1 MAKPLK
7 NIVLLCALLLISFNV
22 RSQCTNVCIKG
33 GSVAVTGTI
42 ASAGTVTVAVKG
54 NYTITTTYAYVT
66 LAGVNSITS
75 GALSVSVSNVGTAV
89 AQFNGVTLPIG
100 ATVNIEI
107 PNAVLPSYTYDC
119 LTSALV
125 VLVNR

>member
-1 MAKPLK
+1 MLKCLK
-7 NIVLLCALLLISFNV
+7 NTVLLCALMLVHFKGQA
-22 RSQCTNVCIKG
+22 QCTKICG
-33 GSVAVTGTI
+33 TVTAISSGTGI
-42 ASAGTVTVAVKG
+42 VGTVTVAAKG
-54 NYTITTTYAYVT
+54 NYTITTTYNYVT